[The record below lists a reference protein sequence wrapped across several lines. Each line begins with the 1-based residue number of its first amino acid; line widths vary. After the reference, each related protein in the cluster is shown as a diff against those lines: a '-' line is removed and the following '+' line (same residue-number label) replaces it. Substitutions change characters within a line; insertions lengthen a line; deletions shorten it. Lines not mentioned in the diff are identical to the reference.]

1 LEITMTTKAN
11 RSFLVAIVALAAML
25 PAGLSLNAAERLQS
39 GLQPGEPISTI
50 FEPLNVTGPFA
61 GEPHCM
67 VCEHGA
73 NPVAMIFAR
82 EASAPLLRL
91 LTKLDAA
98 TARHAQQE
106 MGSFVVF
113 LSDDANLPERLKAA
127 AERHALKRVTLT
139 TFEPAGPEGFKVT
152 PEADVTVVLYTDH
165 QVKANHAFRKGE
177 LNEEAIAKILADLA
191 KIVGKP

>member
-1 LEITMTTKAN
+1 MTMITNAK
-11 RSFLVAIVALAAML
+11 RSLFVAAAALATIL
-25 PAGLSLNAAERLQS
+25 LAGITTSAADRMQS

-67 VCEHGA
+67 VCENGA

-82 EASAPLLRL
+82 DVSAPLLQL

-98 TARHAQQE
+98 TARHAKQE

-127 AERHALKRVTLT
+127 AEKHALKHVVLT
-139 TFEPAGPEGFKVT
+139 TFEPAGPEGFKVA
-152 PEADVTVVLYTDH
+152 PGADVTVVLYTDH

-177 LNEEAIAKILADLA
+177 LNDKATAKILADLP
-191 KIVGKP
+191 KIVNKP